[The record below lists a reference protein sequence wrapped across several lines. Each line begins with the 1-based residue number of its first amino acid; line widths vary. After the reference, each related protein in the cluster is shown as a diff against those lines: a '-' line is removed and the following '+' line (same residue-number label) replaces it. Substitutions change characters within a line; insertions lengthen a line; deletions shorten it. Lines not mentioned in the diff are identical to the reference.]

1 MEFREV
7 GKRILIGKIVA
18 RIAICA
24 DESNLAF
31 FIYMND
37 FSSYIALWR
46 YDLKKARW
54 VVFYLIKKGH
64 NSSYTLIIT
73 ISTQK

>member
-1 MEFREV
+1 M
-7 GKRILIGKIVA
+7 
-18 RIAICA
+18 
-24 DESNLAF
+24 D
-31 FIYMND
+31 D

-54 VVFYLIKKGH
+54 IIFYLIKKGH